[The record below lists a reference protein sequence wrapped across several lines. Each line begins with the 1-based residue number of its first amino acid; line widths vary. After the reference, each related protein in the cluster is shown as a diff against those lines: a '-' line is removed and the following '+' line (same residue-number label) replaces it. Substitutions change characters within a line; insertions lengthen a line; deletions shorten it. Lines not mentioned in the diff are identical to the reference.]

1 MDSHKIANQ
10 VRGVFV
16 GPIEIAGFGTS
27 LVAGL
32 RQIGIRSEAIDVS
45 GNRFRYVERLGDK
58 GFAKWINTVAHGLG
72 STKAG
77 HWVLWKLGF
86 NWMLRG
92 IVLLRALFLF
102 DVFVFVYGRT
112 LLPGLLDLW
121 LLKLLKKK
129 TVFVFLGSDSRPLI
143 LNGAYLSTIDWLQ
156 TPEARRKL
164 LKRQIK
170 MSACLLRIDRLADIV
185 IDSPLSG
192 HSHSRW
198 CANWFKFGCPYAV
211 PVTTEPFPEMDIL
224 RILHA
229 PSKAAYKG
237 TQLIREAVQRAQA
250 AGIPIYFEELSNQ
263 PNHEVIEAIKRC
275 HLVIDELYSD
285 TGLAGF
291 GVEAASQG
299 KIVVVG
305 GEQWDQVDAWM
316 GESPSFPSVRVR
328 ADQIEETLHKLWDD
342 RANLPRLA
350 SAHHKFMLENW
361 DAQVVAA
368 RLVSW
373 VTNGVPEA
381 ARFLPSELDSLKG
394 MGAPANVIEAALRAM
409 LESVPPSCLGFRAGT
424 MGARALDELKASP
437 G

>member
-1 MDSHKIANQ
+1 MAISKKVQ
-10 VRGVFV
+10 GVFV
-16 GPIEIAGFGTS
+16 GPIEIAGFCTS

-32 RQIGIRSEAIDVS
+32 RQIGVRSEAIDVS
-45 GNRFRYVERLGDK
+45 GHRFRYVERLGDK
-58 GFAKWINTVAHGLG
+58 GFAGTVNAIAHAFAA
-72 STKAG
+72 TKTG
-77 HWVLWKLGF
+77 HWFLWKLGL
-86 NWMLRG
+86 NWMLRAV
-92 IVLLRALFLF
+92 VLLRALFLF

-112 LLPGLLDLW
+112 LLPGCLDLW

-143 LNGAYLSTIDWLQ
+143 LCGAYLSLIDWVQ

-164 LKRQIK
+164 IKKQKK
-170 MSACLLRIDRLADIV
+170 MSARLLRIDRLADIV

-192 HSHSRW
+192 HSHARW
-198 CANWFKFGCPYAV
+198 CANWFKFGFPCPV
-211 PVTTEPFPEMDIL
+211 PVTAEPFPEVDVL

-229 PSKAAYKG
+229 PSSAAYKG
-237 TQLIREAVQRAQA
+237 TQRIRQAVQDAQT
-250 AGIPIYFEELSNQ
+250 AGIPIFFEELSNQ
-263 PNHEVIEAIKRC
+263 PNHEVIKAIKRC

-299 KIVVVG
+299 RIVVVG

-328 ADQIEETLHKLWDD
+328 PDQIEETLHKLWED
-342 RANLPRLA
+342 RANLPGLA